1 MASTFVTITA
11 EEFQAALEKISSGL
25 SLKLRKDPRTVGIF
39 HIIVVP
45 STHGGEDLIT
55 IKVSTTLA
63 SGGTTMG
70 HGEASIDVVLYSP
83 KQGRTLLGMDKST
96 GKGHL
101 KRTKNWASTL
111 ESAVRSVLE
120 KYKGADRFYL
130 VLARYG
136 KLETYFERAGQI
148 IRAVPDW
155 QKRREL
161 TAIMEKIQRKSV
173 LTEREET
180 LLGDLAKEGRNRQG
194 PRG

>member
-11 EEFQAALEKISSGL
+11 EEFQQVLAKISSGL
-25 SLKLRKDPRTVGIF
+25 GLGLRKDPRTVGIF
-39 HIIVVP
+39 HIVVVP
-45 STHGGEDLIT
+45 SNHGAEDLIT

-63 SGGTTMG
+63 SGGSTMG
-70 HGEASIDVVLYSP
+70 HGEASIDVGLYSP
-83 KQGRTLLGMDKST
+83 KQGRLLLGMEKST

-101 KRTKNWASTL
+101 KRTKNWATTL
-111 ESAVRSVLE
+111 ESAVKSVLD

-155 QKRREL
+155 QKRRDL
-161 TAIMEKIQRKSV
+161 TAILEKIQRKSV
-173 LTEREET
+173 LTEREEA
-180 LLGDLAKEGRNRQG
+180 LLGEIASEGRRRQG
-194 PRG
+194 LRE